1 MTVPGAKVFSGCV
14 ALALHGLLL
23 AALGFALRTPWHFP
37 QLRPLIELDLSE
49 TVREAPP
56 VPVPAKVR
64 VPEEPRIMEVR
75 SKPLATPPPPPL
87 PRGAKLSA
95 KPPAAVSAKPETP
108 PPAQAAAPSGPP
120 PKPIS
125 EHKEEGPP
133 LNDDPELE
141 AFAKSGG
148 YADLEAPDYL
158 KHGSESRFGHVL
170 GYYTYT
176 IEQYVGQYTYE
187 DGESVTII
195 DARDTPY
202 GRLLFYDSR
211 TGIFRDLKQFGR
223 YIYSYGPA
231 FGQDEPIV
239 GSLVFLANGDDISR
253 ILWMHGGKEAA
264 RFPNKIFFA
273 EKDVTFSRGATDLS
287 GSLILPPGEGPFPAV
302 VWLAG
307 STCGPRKLSEGL
319 ARQLAGQ
326 NVAVLLFDPRGCGA
340 SEGSPGSDQDLAKD
354 ALAAVHF
361 LRKQPKIDPRRVGL
375 FARDNGVAA
384 ALEAAGKTGGDAP
397 AFLVAAISSQ
407 DATPRPA
414 TLSAEALRRMA
425 VPSLWLYAGP
435 DPKHTWVEDLVLLE
449 DAPRYG
455 LARVLLLPEEDAPPA
470 DAPTWARDAVRL
482 DRMTSGF
489 SRFAGPWI
497 SER

>member
-1 MTVPGAKVFSGCV
+1 MTGPGAKVFSGCV

-23 AALGFALRTPWHFP
+23 AALGFALRTPWYFP
-37 QLRPLIELDLSE
+37 PLRPLIELDLSE
-49 TVREAPP
+49 TVREAQP
-56 VPVPAKVR
+56 VPVLAKAKLPA
-64 VPEEPRIMEVR
+64 ETPRIMEVR
-75 SKPLATPPPPPL
+75 SKPLATPPPPP
-87 PRGAKLSA
+87 PPPGAKLSA
-95 KPPAAVSAKPETP
+95 RPPAAASATP
-108 PPAQAAAPSGPP
+108 PPARAAVPSGPP

-133 LNDDPELE
+133 LNTPDLE
-141 AFAKSGG
+141 AFAQSGG
-148 YADLEAPDYL
+148 HADLEAPDYL

-231 FGQDEPIV
+231 FGQDEPVV

-273 EKDVTFSRGATDLS
+273 EKDVTFSRGATDLA

-302 VWLAG
+302 VWLTG
-307 STCGPRKLSEGL
+307 STCGPRKVSEGL

-326 NVAVLLFDPRGCGA
+326 NVAVLLFDPCGCGK
-340 SEGSPGSDQDLAKD
+340 SEGEAGGDRDLAKD
-354 ALAAVHF
+354 AMAAVRF
-361 LRKQPKIDPRRVGL
+361 LRKQTKIDPRRVGL

-384 ALEAAGKTGGDAP
+384 ALEAAAVTGRDAP
-397 AFLVAAISSQ
+397 AFLVAAVSSQ

-414 TLSAEALRRMA
+414 TLSADALRRMA

-435 DPKHTWVEDLVLLE
+435 DPKRTWVEDLILLE
-449 DAPRYG
+449 EAPRYG

-470 DAPTWARDAVRL
+470 DAPAWARDAVRL
-482 DRMTSGF
+482 DRMISGF
-489 SRFAGPWI
+489 SRFAGLWI

>member
-1 MTVPGAKVFSGCV
+1 MTVPGAKVFSGFV
-14 ALALHGLLL
+14 ALVLHGLLL

-37 QLRPLIELDLSE
+37 PLRPLLELDLSE

-56 VPVPAKVR
+56 PTPVRAVKPAL
-64 VPEEPRIMEVR
+64 PAETPRIMEVR
-75 SKPLATPPPPPL
+75 RKPLATPPPPSP
-87 PRGAKLSA
+87 PRGAKFTA
-95 KPPAAVSAKPETP
+95 KAPAEAPAPPQ
-108 PPAQAAAPSGPP
+108 AQAAAPAGPP

-125 EHKEEGPP
+125 EHKDEAWK
-133 LNDDPELE
+133 NDDPELE
-141 AFAKSGG
+141 AFAQSGG
-148 YADLEAPDYL
+148 YVDLEAPDYL

-176 IEQYVGQYTYE
+176 IEQYVGQYTYG
-187 DGESVTII
+187 DGDSVTII

-202 GRLLFYDSR
+202 KRLLFYDSR

-231 FGQDEPIV
+231 FGQDEPVI

-264 RFPNKIFFA
+264 QFPNKIFFA
-273 EKDVTFSRGATDLS
+273 EKEVTFSRGATDFQ
-287 GSLILPPGEGPFPAV
+287 GSLIVPPGEGPFPAV
-302 VWLAG
+302 VWVAG
-307 STCGPRKLSEGL
+307 SACAPLKVSEGL

-326 NVAVLLFDPRGCGA
+326 NVAVLLFHPRGCGG
-340 SEGSPGSDQDLAKD
+340 SEGEAGSDKDLARD
-354 ALAAVHF
+354 ALAAVNF

-375 FARDNGVAA
+375 FARDSGVDA
-384 ALEAAGKTGGDAP
+384 ALEAAAETGRDAP
-397 AFLVAAISSQ
+397 AFLVAAVSSQ
-407 DATPRPA
+407 DATPRPV
-414 TLSAEALRRMA
+414 TLSDAALRRMA

-435 DPKHTWVEDLVLLE
+435 DPKHTWAEDLVLLE

-470 DAPTWARDAVRL
+470 DAPGWARDAVRL
-482 DRMTSGF
+482 DRMISGF

>member
-1 MTVPGAKVFSGCV
+1 MTAPGARVFSGCV

-37 QLRPLIELDLSE
+37 PLRPLIELDLSE
-49 TVREAPP
+49 TVRETLPAPL
-56 VPVPAKVR
+56 PVPAKAA
-64 VPEEPRIMEVR
+64 PPSAETPRIMEVR
-75 SKPLATPPPPPL
+75 RKPQATPSPPPPP
-87 PRGAKLSA
+87 RGAKFTARPPEAASA
-95 KPPAAVSAKPETP
+95 PPQ
-108 PPAQAAAPSGPP
+108 AQAAAPAGPP

-125 EHKEEGPP
+125 EHKDEAWK
-133 LNDDPELE
+133 NDDPELE
-141 AFAKSGG
+141 AFAQSGG
-148 YADLEAPDYL
+148 NVENEAPDYL
-158 KHGSESRFGHVL
+158 KHGAESRFGHML

-176 IEQYVGQYTYE
+176 IEQYVGQYAYG
-187 DGESVTII
+187 DGDTVSII

-231 FGQDEPIV
+231 FGQDEPVV

-264 RFPNKIFFA
+264 QFPNKIFFA
-273 EKDVTFSRGATDLS
+273 EKSVTFSRGATDLA
-287 GSLILPPGEGPFPAV
+287 GTLILPPGEGPFPAV
-302 VWLAG
+302 VWVAG
-307 STCGPRKLSEGL
+307 GVCAPRKLAEGL

-326 NVAVLLFDPRGCGA
+326 NVAVLLFDPRGCGQ
-340 SEGSPGSDQDLAKD
+340 SEGEAGSDKDLARD
-354 ALAAVHF
+354 ALAAVAF
-361 LRKQPKIDPRRVGL
+361 LRKQPRIDPGRVGL
-375 FARDNGVAA
+375 FARDAGVNA
-384 ALEAAGKTGGDAP
+384 ALEAAAETGRGAP

-414 TLSAEALRRMA
+414 SLSAESLRSMA
-425 VPSLWLYAGP
+425 APSLWLYAGP
-435 DPKHTWVEDLVLLE
+435 DPKRTWAEDLVLLE

-470 DAPTWARDAVRL
+470 DAPAWARDAVRL
-482 DRMTSGF
+482 DRMISGF